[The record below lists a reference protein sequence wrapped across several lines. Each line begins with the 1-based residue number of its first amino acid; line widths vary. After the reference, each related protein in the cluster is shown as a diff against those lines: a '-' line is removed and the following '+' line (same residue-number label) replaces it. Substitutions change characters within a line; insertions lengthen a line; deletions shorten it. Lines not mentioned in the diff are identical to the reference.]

1 MLVNNKIVWD
11 SEEHLNFV
19 DKVYERINFYAIKAS
34 LNIAKEKGSYPLF
47 EGSDWSNGDYFELRE
62 YNSPQWKELKE
73 EIAKYGM
80 RNGYLFAV
88 APNGS
93 TATLAGTSEGVDPVM
108 NRFWLEEKKGSITP
122 KVAPGLCQENFWY
135 YMFQLTM

>member
-1 MLVNNKIVWD
+1 
-11 SEEHLNFV
+11 
-19 DKVYERINFYAIKAS
+19 
-34 LNIAKEKGSYPLF
+34 
-47 EGSDWSNGDYFELRE
+47 
-62 YNSPQWKELKE
+62 
-73 EIAKYGM
+73 M

-122 KVAPGLCQENFWY
+122 KVAPGLCQENFLVLCFSLQCKSRIY
-135 YMFQLTM
+135 S